1 MQVNDSK
8 NLTEEKTDVT
18 DNTEAEEIVAEEI
31 TEAAEAE
38 TAENSPQSEE
48 TSEEETSEA
57 DADITDENDAF
68 KNFGGATV
76 EPPKKK
82 KYGWVGT
89 VLLLIAIGLGIWAM
103 FGITR
108 EVADAETT
116 PIWTL
121 VRQSSWVFALVCL
134 AVLLGILVFD
144 WLKYVVI
151 IKATTGKCRPL
162 ISLKVQLL
170 GRFYDNVTPFA
181 VGGQPMQI
189 YYLHK
194 KGYSGG
200 VSSAAVLIKYF
211 CNMICMC
218 FVSLLLMACN
228 THVLGAI
235 ETDWVR
241 VLIHVAAWVGL
252 AVNMFLPLMVLFF
265 VIFPKFAQKLASLVI
280 GAGAKLKIVKDK
292 EKTMAKALKT
302 VTDFRTAFKIMAK
315 KPAEFV
321 ALLLFC
327 ICDECLRFALPFFV
341 MKMFNGLGTE
351 AGFSTMITVMALNVF
366 VTQSV
371 CIIPTPG
378 NSGAIES
385 IGTIAFT
392 AVITN
397 AGVLGWSVLVWRFSV
412 FYIYIII
419 GIGITVFEF
428 IRKLVRNKKQKRQ
441 SSAAE

>member
-1 MQVNDSK
+1 MQLKDNG
-8 NLTEEKTDVT
+8 NLTGEKTDGEEISAGI
-18 DNTEAEEIVAEEI
+18 TEAEKTETPQTEESAEVNTQASETQTSD
-31 TEAAEAE
+31 TENAD
-38 TAENSPQSEE
+38 TQ
-48 TSEEETSEA
+48 TSEE
-57 DADITDENDAF
+57 DAF
-68 KNFGGATV
+68 KDFGSATV

-82 KYGWVGT
+82 KYGWIGT
-89 VLLLIAIGLGIWAM
+89 VLLLVAIGLGIWAM
-103 FGITR
+103 FGITH

-121 VRQSSWVFALVCL
+121 VRQSSWVFALICL
-134 AVLLGILVFD
+134 AVLLGILAFD
-144 WLKYVVI
+144 WLKYSVI
-151 IKATTGKCRPL
+151 MKATTGKFSPRT
-162 ISLKVQLL
+162 SLKVQLL
-170 GRFYDNVTPFA
+170 GKFYDNVTPFA

-200 VSSAAVLIKYF
+200 VSSAVVLIKYF
-211 CNMICMC
+211 CNMTCMC
-218 FVSLLLMACN
+218 LVSLLLMACN

-265 VIFPKFAQKLASLVI
+265 VIFPKFSQKLASFVI

-302 VTDFRTAFKIMAK
+302 VNDFRAAFKIMAK

-321 ALLLFC
+321 ALILFC
-327 ICDECLRFALPFFV
+327 LIEECLRFALPFFV
-341 MKMFNGLGTE
+341 MKMFNGLGSE

-397 AGVLGWSVLVWRFSV
+397 LGVLGWSVLVWRFFV

-428 IRKLVRNKKQKRQ
+428 IRKLVRGKRQ
-441 SSAAE
+441 KSQTSAGE

>member
-1 MQVNDSK
+1 MQVKDNE
-8 NLTEEKTDVT
+8 NLTEEKTVAE
-18 DNTEAEEIVAEEI
+18 DNTVEVTETADAEATAPQTEEAANVAE
-31 TEAAEAE
+31 TE
-38 TAENSPQSEE
+38 TAENE
-48 TSEEETSEA
+48 
-57 DADITDENDAF
+57 DDAF
-68 KNFGGATV
+68 KNFGTATV

-89 VLLLIAIGLGIWAM
+89 VLLLVAIGLGIWAM
-103 FGITR
+103 FGITH

-116 PIWTL
+116 PVWTL
-121 VRQSSWVFALVCL
+121 VRQSNWVFALICL

-144 WLKYVVI
+144 WLKYSVI
-151 IKATTGKCRPL
+151 MKATTGKFSPRT
-162 ISLKVQLL
+162 SLKVQLL
-170 GRFYDNVTPFA
+170 GKFYDNVTPFA

-200 VSSAAVLIKYF
+200 VSSAVVLIKYF
-211 CNMICMC
+211 CNMTCMC
-218 FVSLLLMACN
+218 LVSLLLMACN

-235 ETDWVR
+235 ETDWAR
-241 VLIHVAAWVGL
+241 ILIHVAAWVGL

-292 EKTMAKALKT
+292 EKTMTKALKT
-302 VTDFRTAFKIMAK
+302 VNDFRTAFKIMAK

-321 ALLLFC
+321 ALILFC
-327 ICDECLRFALPFFV
+327 LIEECLRFALPFFV
-341 MKMFNGLGTE
+341 MKMFNGIGSE

-397 AGVLGWSVLVWRFSV
+397 AGVLGWSVLIWRFFV

-428 IRKLVRNKKQKRQ
+428 IRKLVRGKRQKRGT
-441 SSAAE
+441 A